1 MEDEEEGRKGLG
13 FTEEK
18 DDEGRSKKDMQEKL
32 SKLFGQPA
40 DPWASSGQIQIK
52 TNTKQKHI
60 KHMF

>member
-18 DDEGRSKKDMQEKL
+18 DGEGRSRKDMQEKL

-40 DPWASSGQIQIK
+40 DPWASTGQIQIK
-52 TNTKQKHI
+52 SKTDKKTH
-60 KHMF
+60 